1 MIRIILVDDQC
12 LIRESLRHLLSV
24 QPEFEVI
31 GEADNGESA
40 IALIEKL
47 TQAQQQPDVV
57 LMDLRMP
64 VMDGID
70 ATRYTL
76 ASKL

>member
-70 ATRYTL
+70 ARRYTL